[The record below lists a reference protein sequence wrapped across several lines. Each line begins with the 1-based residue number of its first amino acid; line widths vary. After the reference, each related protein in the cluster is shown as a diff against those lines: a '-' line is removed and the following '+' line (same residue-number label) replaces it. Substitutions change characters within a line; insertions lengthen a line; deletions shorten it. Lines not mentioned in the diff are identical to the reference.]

1 MTRRKIKWIVVAAIV
16 LGFAGLAAYQ
26 FSGGGEYSS
35 DISQVKTQFNRDKDK
50 VRLLVL
56 LSPT

>member
-1 MTRRKIKWIVVAAIV
+1 MTRRKIKWIVVGVAL
-16 LGFAGLAAYQ
+16 LGIAGVVGYQ

-35 DISQVKTQFNRDKDK
+35 DIAQVKTQFNSDNGK